1 MGSMFAMRFATL
13 LFILPS
19 ISCNEVRNKDDGE
32 EKATKTRHI
41 LCSIPITNTLTAQI
55 QLSFYEYCHN
65 GFPLDLEFEKIK
77 RSRHR
82 SFLRCDRIP

>member
-1 MGSMFAMRFATL
+1 MFAMRFATL

-55 QLSFYEYCHN
+55 QLSFYEYYGN
-65 GFPLDLEFEKIK
+65 ITPAKLDGMSLPLFSILGD
-77 RSRHR
+77 
-82 SFLRCDRIP
+82 

>member
-1 MGSMFAMRFATL
+1 MFAMRFATL

-41 LCSIPITNTLTAQI
+41 LCHALTRRADTWQ
-55 QLSFYEYCHN
+55 
-65 GFPLDLEFEKIK
+65 PPRDFE
-77 RSRHR
+77 
-82 SFLRCDRIP
+82 